1 MYTLTPYRYDV
12 IMTTMAT
19 HAKQHIL
26 HRATQTYES

>member
-1 MYTLTPYRYDV
+1 MYTLAQYRYDV

-19 HAKQHIL
+19 QAKQHIL

>member
-1 MYTLTPYRYDV
+1 MYILTPYRYSV
-12 IMTTMAT
+12 IMTIMAT